1 MCRTQALTQKCL
13 FMDSLL
19 SGERKLEYQVR
30 LNASTTKC
38 FKLLLLVVSKLS
50 KQYT

>member
-1 MCRTQALTQKCL
+1 MPYTCIETKMSIYGLTA
-13 FMDSLL
+13 

-30 LNASTTKC
+30 LNASTTK
-38 FKLLLLVVSKLS
+38 FLKLLLLVVSNLS